1 MGRLLALPAAWTLI
15 YLRETWP
22 EVVVHVDFLYGANEW
37 IIAFLLLV
45 FMLAVNEAGFRLGR
59 HAESRTTEKTKS
71 EISVV
76 AGSIVGVLGLLLGFT
91 MSMAVAR
98 FEARKQLVL
107 EEANAIGTSYLRTQL
122 LPAPD
127 GPEIASLLSDYV
139 NLRVE
144 YARADQDL
152 DQLKT
157 VRRQTARV
165 QNEFWVRAVAYAQKD
180 PNQVRAGLILQ
191 SLNQVIDLEAA
202 RWMTFLNRV
211 PASVIYVNGV
221 VALLAVN
228 LVGYGFG
235 VSGRR
240 QFFSACLLAVAI
252 SVVLAVILDLD
263 RPRHGFIQVSQQPMI
278 DLQDQLRTVK
288 Q

>member
-1 MGRLLALPAAWTLI
+1 MHIG
-15 YLRETWP
+15 
-22 EVVVHVDFLYGANEW
+22 FLYGANEW

-45 FMLAVNEAGFRLGR
+45 LLLAMNEAGFRLGR
-59 HAESRTTEKTKS
+59 HAESRTSEKTKS

-98 FEARKQLVL
+98 FEARRQLVL
-107 EEANAIGTSYLRTQL
+107 EEANAIGTSYLRTQH

-139 NLRVE
+139 NLRLE
-144 YARADQDL
+144 YARADQDF
-152 DQLKT
+152 DQLQT
-157 VRRQTARV
+157 ARRQTARV
-165 QNEFWVRAVAYAQKD
+165 QKEFWVRAVAYAQKD
-180 PNQVRAGLILQ
+180 PNPVRAGLILI

-202 RWMTFLNRV
+202 RWMTFLDRV
-211 PASVIYVNGV
+211 PASVIYVNGFI
-221 VALLAVN
+221 ALLAVS
-228 LVGYGFG
+228 LVGYSFG

-240 QFFSACLLAVAI
+240 QVFSVCLLAVAI

-263 RPRHGFIQVSQQPMI
+263 RPRRGFIQVSQQPMI

>member
-1 MGRLLALPAAWTLI
+1 VYTD
-15 YLRETWP
+15 
-22 EVVVHVDFLYGANEW
+22 VLYGANEW

-45 FMLAVNEAGFRLGR
+45 LMLAVNEAGFRLGR

-91 MSMAVAR
+91 MSMAVTR

-139 NLRVE
+139 NLRIE
-144 YARADQDL
+144 YARADQDF
-152 DQLKT
+152 DRLKT

-180 PNQVRAGLILQ
+180 PNPVRAGLILQ

-211 PASVIYVNGV
+211 PASVIYVNGII
-221 VALLAVN
+221 ALLAVN
-228 LVGYGFG
+228 LVGYAFG

-240 QFFSACLLAVAI
+240 QVFSACLLAVAI

-263 RPRHGFIQVSQQPMI
+263 RPRQGFIQVSQQPMI
-278 DLQDQLRTVK
+278 DLQDQLRSVK

>member
-1 MGRLLALPAAWTLI
+1 MHIG
-15 YLRETWP
+15 
-22 EVVVHVDFLYGANEW
+22 FLYGANEW
-37 IIAFLLLV
+37 IIALLLLV
-45 FMLAVNEAGFRLGR
+45 LLLAMNEAGFRLGR
-59 HAESRTTEKTKS
+59 HAESRTLEKTKS

-98 FEARKQLVL
+98 FEARRQLVL

-139 NLRVE
+139 NLRLE
-144 YARADQDL
+144 YARADQDF
-152 DQLKT
+152 DQLQT
-157 VRRQTARV
+157 ARRQTARV
-165 QNEFWVRAVAYAQKD
+165 QKEFWVRAVAYAQKD
-180 PNQVRAGLILQ
+180 PNPVRAGLILI

-202 RWMTFLNRV
+202 RWMTFLDRV
-211 PASVIYVNGV
+211 PASVIYVNGFI
-221 VALLAVN
+221 ALLAVS
-228 LVGYGFG
+228 LVGYSFG

-240 QFFSACLLAVAI
+240 QVFSVCLLAVAI

-263 RPRHGFIQVSQQPMI
+263 RPRRGFIQVSQQPMI
-278 DLQDQLRTVK
+278 DLRDQLRTVK

>member
-1 MGRLLALPAAWTLI
+1 MHSSF
-15 YLRETWP
+15 REPWL
-22 EVVVHVDFLYGANEW
+22 EVVVYIDFLYGANEW

-45 FMLAVNEAGFRLGR
+45 LMLAVNEAGFRLGR

-122 LPAPD
+122 LPPPD
-127 GPEIASLLSDYV
+127 GPEIARLLSDYV

-144 YARADQDL
+144 YSRRDQNF
-152 DQLKT
+152 DQLRT
-157 VRRQTARV
+157 VRRQTARM
-165 QNEFWVRAVAYAQKD
+165 QNEFWARAVAYAQKD
-180 PNQVRAGLILQ
+180 PNPVRAGLILQ

-240 QFFSACLLAVAI
+240 QFFSACLLTVAI

-263 RPRHGFIQVSQQPMI
+263 RPRRGFIQVSQQPMT

>member
-1 MGRLLALPAAWTLI
+1 VYVDLLF
-15 YLRETWP
+15 E
-22 EVVVHVDFLYGANEW
+22 ANEW

-45 FMLAVNEAGFRLGR
+45 LMLAASEAGFRLGR
-59 HAESRTTEKTKS
+59 YAESRTTKETKS
-71 EISVV
+71 DISVV

-122 LPAPD
+122 LPTPE
-127 GPEIASLLSDYV
+127 GPEIAILLSDYV

-144 YARADQDL
+144 YANAGQDFDRL
-152 DQLKT
+152 ET
-157 VRRQTARV
+157 VRRQTARL
-165 QNEFWVRAVAYAQKD
+165 QNEVWTRAVAYAQKD
-180 PNQVRAGLILQ
+180 RNPVIAGLLLQ
-191 SLNQVIDLEAA
+191 SLNQAIDLEAA

-211 PASVIYVNGV
+211 PVSVIYVNGI

-228 LVGYGFG
+228 LVGYAFG
-235 VSGRR
+235 ASGRR
-240 QFFSACLLAVAI
+240 QLFSTCLLAVAI

-278 DLQDQLRTVK
+278 DVQDELRNVK
-288 Q
+288 R